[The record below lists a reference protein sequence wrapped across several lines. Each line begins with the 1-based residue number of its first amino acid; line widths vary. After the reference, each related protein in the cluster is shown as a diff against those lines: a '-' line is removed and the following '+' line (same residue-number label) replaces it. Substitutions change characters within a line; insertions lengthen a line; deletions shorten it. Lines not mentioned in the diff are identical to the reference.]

1 MDALFALVLAF
12 LAFSV
17 PMAIPLFAQRWRS
30 LGLVVLAGALFFG
43 WLTLEMPVEG
53 TLPNGIGQFLGGLM
67 LFGFAG
73 GVIAR
78 FVSLLG
84 RKAPEAEEVDRQ
96 AS

>member
-1 MDALFALVLAF
+1 MDALFALVLAC
-12 LAFSV
+12 LAFVV

-30 LGLVVLAGALFFG
+30 LGLVVLAGALFFA

-53 TLPNGIGQFLGGLM
+53 TLPHGIGQFLGGLM
-67 LFGFAG
+67 LFGFGG

-84 RKAPEAEEVDRQ
+84 RKAPEAEEADRQ